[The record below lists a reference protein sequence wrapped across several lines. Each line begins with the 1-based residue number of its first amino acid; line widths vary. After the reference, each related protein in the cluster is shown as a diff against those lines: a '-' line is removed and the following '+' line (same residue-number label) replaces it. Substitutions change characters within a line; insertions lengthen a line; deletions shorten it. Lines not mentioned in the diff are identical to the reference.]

1 MNGII
6 NIIKPP
12 LLTSFKTVELLK
24 HKFKIR
30 HIGHLGVLDPI
41 ATGLLQIAIGDA
53 TKLFDYF
60 TNQERVY
67 RVEALFGI
75 STDTQDAAGT
85 PNKFSEKVSLEE
97 LKEVLGTFIGEI
109 LQVPPMYSTIRYKG
123 RRLYEIARE
132 GKEVPRNPRKVI
144 IKEIKILDVKEDTY
158 PRVTMDVICHRGT
171 YIRTLCYDVGE
182 KLGIGAHMFS
192 LIRMKVGNIS
202 VAQAYP
208 LFKILEEKE
217 SISKYFMP
225 WKDIDLKKVEL
236 ITKIQK
242 EQFIGGRPVQLYRPF
257 PFRKEFISVWY
268 DGKCLG
274 IGNISQ
280 DILLPI
286 VTEGN

>member
-1 MNGII
+1 LNGII